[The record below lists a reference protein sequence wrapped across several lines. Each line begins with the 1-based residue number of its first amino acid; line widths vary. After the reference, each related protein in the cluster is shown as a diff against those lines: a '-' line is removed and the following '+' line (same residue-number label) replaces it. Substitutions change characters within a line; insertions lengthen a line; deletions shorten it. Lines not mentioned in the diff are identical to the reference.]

1 MGIPRRALLFGLA
14 TVMVLGIIVYFRLWI
29 IDYQTSAGDTDLLRY
44 KPTTLLFLIH
54 TQIARYLSDIEQ
66 CEHLH
71 AICLIFLQL
80 FALLALI
87 YWVLIFFSSLV
98 CVND

>member
-1 MGIPRRALLFGLA
+1 MGIPRRALLLGLA

-44 KPTTLLFLIH
+44 EPTTLFPSIH
-54 TQIARYLSDIEQ
+54 TQIARYLSDNEQ

-71 AICLIFLQL
+71 ATCLIFLQL
-80 FALLALI
+80 FELQALI
-87 YWVLIFFSSLV
+87 YWVFNFFLFYT
-98 CVND
+98 CE